1 MERRRFLAAAPIVY
15 NIAAAPASPLK
26 AAATPN
32 SAVNLGFIGV
42 GIRGTQLFREFQAM
56 PNVNLVAAADLYNG
70 CLERVKEET
79 EGKIKTAKDY
89 RTILDNKDVDAV
101 VIATP
106 DHHHHRM
113 TLDALAAGKHVYIE
127 KPMAWSIEQCRDI
140 VAASEK
146 RPKQILA
153 VGSSAKTSAQTAAAR
168 DIIKSG
174 ILGKVN
180 QIRMENHRNSP
191 EGAWI
196 YPVPPDASP
205 DTIDWQ
211 RFIGN
216 SPKKA
221 FDANIFFRWR
231 CWWEYSGGVATD
243 LFVHLLTG
251 LHEFMGVDAPK
262 SVVSQGGIYRW
273 NDGRTVPDLMQSVF
287 DYGGF
292 LAEMHVNLGNLRG
305 SGQSTLIHGSEGTLS
320 FEGRR
325 RLVVYPEPVRDDVQ
339 SYGTMQWPKAA
350 RAKYFE
356 SKGYTA
362 EGRPKNPPAPP
373 KPAKEITWEQ
383 KAGHTELFILAV
395 RDSGPSPENAF
406 AGYAAA
412 GSAHLANLAFRRGR
426 RMSWDVKTGKISG

>member
-1 MERRRFLAAAPIVY
+1 MDRRRFLAAVPIVY
-15 NIAAAPASPLK
+15 SLTAPPKPAR
-26 AAATPN
+26 AATRSN
-32 SAVNLGFIGV
+32 SAVHLGFIGV

-56 PNVNLVAAADLYNG
+56 PNVNLVAAADAYTG
-70 CLERVKEET
+70 CLERAKEET
-79 EGKIKTAKDY
+79 GGKIQTGKDY
-89 RTILDNKDVDAV
+89 RAVLDNPDVDAV

-106 DHHHHRM
+106 DHLHHRM

-146 RPKQILA
+146 RPKQILQ

-168 DIIKSG
+168 ELIKSG
-174 ILGKVN
+174 ALGKVN

-191 EGAWI
+191 EGAWV

-205 DTIDWQ
+205 ETVDWA
-211 RFIGN
+211 RFLGN

-251 LHEFMGVDAPK
+251 LHEFMDIAGPK

-273 NDGRTVPDLMQSVF
+273 KDGRTVPDLMQSVF
-287 DYGGF
+287 DYGDF

-305 SGQSTLIHGSEGTLS
+305 AGQSTIIHGSEGTLI

-325 RLVVYPEPVRDDVQ
+325 KLVLYPEPVREDVQ
-339 SYGTMQWPKAA
+339 NYGTLQWPKAA

-362 EGRPKNPPAPP
+362 DGRPKNPPEPP
-373 KPAKEITWEQ
+373 KPAKEITYES
-383 KAGHTELFILAV
+383 KPGHTELFIASI
-395 RDSGPSPENAF
+395 RDGSPSVENAF

-426 RMSWDVKTGKISG
+426 RMSWDVKTGKVTG